1 MKTNFLEKL
10 FTKYWSAIFFLFGVL
25 TWGINLFYTNE
36 ARFDDIMEK
45 IAVHAQNIQDVQEN
59 QRTIENQCTVDTNAI
74 LVRLAAI
81 DVKLSNIE
89 KRLDE

>member
-1 MKTNFLEKL
+1 MGSFFEKL
-10 FTKYWSAIFFLFGVL
+10 LTKYWSAIFFLFGVIV
-25 TWGINLFYTNE
+25 WGVNLFYTNE
-36 ARFDDIMEK
+36 ARFRDLMEK
-45 IAVHAQNIQDVQEN
+45 IDVHAQNIQDIQEN
-59 QRTIENQCTVDTNAI
+59 QRAIENQCTVDTNAI